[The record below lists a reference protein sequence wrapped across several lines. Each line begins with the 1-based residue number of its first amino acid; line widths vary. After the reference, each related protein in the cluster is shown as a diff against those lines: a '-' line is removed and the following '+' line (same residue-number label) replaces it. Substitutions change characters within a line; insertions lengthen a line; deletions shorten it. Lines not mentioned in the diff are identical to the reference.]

1 MNSTKEGKGSSSV
14 NENKGT
20 KNSFYLKQ
28 QLQNNNRTKHSSK
41 DRASLMKNTPMVQV
55 EDNG

>member
-1 MNSTKEGKGSSSV
+1 MSNVKDGKGSSSV

-28 QLQNNNRTKHSSK
+28 QL
-41 DRASLMKNTPMVQV
+41 
-55 EDNG
+55 

>member
-1 MNSTKEGKGSSSV
+1 MSNVKDGKGSSSV

-28 QLQNNNRTKHSSK
+28 QLQNNNRTKHNSK
-41 DRASLMKNTPMVQV
+41 DRASLMKNTPMV
-55 EDNG
+55 